1 MWQGTRL
8 KRSSVR
14 VQRMDEIQAHT
25 NNHLRRVLQTGLGSA
40 YRVAG
45 LTRLRGGTK
54 KGVYRAVLD
63 DRSVIVYVWDTSE
76 NYWPAGDPDLANDAS
91 DPFADASGANLFSV
105 SNQYLQSLGIRTP
118 KLYLLDTSRA
128 ESPADIAIV
137 EDIQGGTLQEHW
149 QRQPDDGARI
159 TSELG
164 EMLRTIH
171 ARRNSRFGKLAAVDN
186 QAPQDMRCEQ
196 LVLLRALGHLDHAAA
211 HIGRLREAHDGLEE
225 TLRSMVAGIPIRS
238 KYGLIHGE
246 LGPDHVLVDAHG
258 HPAIIDIEGLTF
270 FDVEWEHAFLG
281 FRFGEHYRHLWQD
294 GLDDGRLRFY
304 TLCLHVSLCSS
315 PLRFLEGDFPQ
326 RDEMMGIVTWN
337 VSKALDFVH

>member
-1 MWQGTRL
+1 
-8 KRSSVR
+8 
-14 VQRMDEIQAHT
+14 MDEIQAQIT
-25 NNHLRRVLQTGLGSA
+25 DHLQGMLQTALGSA
-40 YRVAG
+40 HRIAS

-63 DRSVIVYVWDTSE
+63 DRSVIVYVWNPSE
-76 NYWPAGDPDLANDAS
+76 NYWPIGDSDLANDAS
-91 DPFADASGANLFSV
+91 DPFADASGADLFAV
-105 SNQYLQSLGIRTP
+105 SNQYLRSLGIRTP
-118 KLYLLDTSRA
+118 ELYLLDTSRA

-137 EDIQGGTLQEHW
+137 EDIQGGTIEEHW

-171 ARRNSRFGKLAAVDN
+171 ARRNSRFGKLAYVDN

-211 HIGRLREAHDGLEE
+211 HIGRLRDRHGMLEE
-225 TLRSMVAGIPIRS
+225 TLRSMAAGIPIRS
-238 KYGLIHGE
+238 EYSLIHGE
-246 LGPDHVLVDAHG
+246 LGPDHVLVDAQG

-270 FDVEWEHAFLG
+270 FDIEWEHAFLR
-281 FRFGEHYRHLWQD
+281 FRFGDHYRYLWQD
-294 GLDDGRLRFY
+294 GLDDARLRFY
-304 TLCLHVSLCSS
+304 TLCLHLSLCSG
-315 PLRFLEGDFPQ
+315 PLRLLDGDFPQ
-326 RDEMMGIVTWN
+326 RDKMMGIVTWN